1 MAAPT
6 PRTWTASHID
16 ADDLND
22 EIRDV
27 VDYLM
32 HKPRAL
38 VGRATDQSIAT
49 STGTNVNWTNELYKD
64 GVTHSNTTNPSRL
77 TIVDAGIYLVF
88 TAIEFASSTGNTR
101 RDVTITKN
109 GDPAFPAGSQNVNA
123 MGSVPNQL
131 CVQDIYLMA
140 AGDYFTTRVYQAS
153 GSSIAVTPASTFG
166 CVFLRKT
173 P

>member
-6 PRTWTASHID
+6 PRTWTSSHID
-16 ADDLND
+16 ADDMND

-32 HKPRAL
+32 HRPRCL
-38 VGRATDQSIAT
+38 VRRTTDQNITT
-49 STGTNVNWTNELYKD
+49 STGTNVNFTTELYKD
-64 GVTHSNTTNPSRL
+64 GVTHSNVTNSSRL

-88 TAIEFASSTGNTR
+88 AAIEFASSAGNTR

-131 CVQDIYLMA
+131 SVQDGYLMA
-140 AGDYFTTRVYQAS
+140 AGDYFTVRVYQAS
-153 GSSIAVTPASTFG
+153 GSTVAVTSASTFG
-166 CVFLRKT
+166 CVFLRKS

>member
-6 PRTWTASHID
+6 PRTWTSSHID

-27 VDYLM
+27 VDYLL
-32 HKPRAL
+32 HRPRIL
-38 VGRATDQSIAT
+38 VGKTGPGNVST
-49 STGTNVNWTNELYKD
+49 STGTNVNWELELYKD
-64 GVTHSNTTNPSRL
+64 TVTHSTVTNSSRL
-77 TIVDAGIYLVF
+77 TIVDAGIYLVW
-88 TAIEFASSTGNTR
+88 TAIEFESGTGNTR

-109 GDPAFPAGSQNVNA
+109 GDPGLPAGTQNVNA

-131 CVQDIYLMA
+131 SVQDIYLMG
-140 AGDYFTTRVYQAS
+140 AGDYFTVRVYQAS
-153 GSSIAVTPASTFG
+153 GSTLAVTAASTFG
-166 CVFLRKT
+166 CVFLRKA